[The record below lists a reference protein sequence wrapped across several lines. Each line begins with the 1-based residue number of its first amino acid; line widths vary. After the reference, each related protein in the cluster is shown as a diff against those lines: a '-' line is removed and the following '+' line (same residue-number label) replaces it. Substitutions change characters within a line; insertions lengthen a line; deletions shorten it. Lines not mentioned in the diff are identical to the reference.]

1 MCVNARTCAHSPLFL
16 VSHSLPAAASPTSEF
31 IEEGI
36 ELQSLSYR
44 RELASNYSQA
54 INTTSPVCV
63 ARLGALSMPA
73 IMKGLF
79 ERLEVEGVRGW
90 VWSPVSSTHGTQ
102 GRTWDG
108 RRKALRS
115 EVGWRIFTPTLTG
128 TAPAV
133 WIVVSSR
140 ALELDRRLDDLQEGN
155 LPSGEVRQSSDLMP
169 SDRSVPQGKIP
180 RATTKTCCHQINT

>member
-16 VSHSLPAAASPTSEF
+16 VNHSLPAAASPTSEF

-90 VWSPVSSTHGTQ
+90 VWSPVSSTQ

-115 EVGWRIFTPTLTG
+115 EVSWRIFIPTLTG
-128 TAPAV
+128 TAPSM

-169 SDRSVPQGKIP
+169 SDHSVLQGKIP
-180 RATTKTCCHQINT
+180 CVTTKTCCHQINI